1 MDEVWGRIARPQA
14 AKKHVFQRC
23 ALSYA
28 TQLGW
33 QSKPIGGIGVISSML
48 DGSQMEQQSRQP
60 QSKTNGSTL
69 AQMS

>member
-1 MDEVWGRIARPQA
+1 LDEVCGRIARPQA
-14 AKKHVFQRC
+14 AKKHVFQRF

-33 QSKPIGGIGVISSML
+33 QSEPIGGIGGISSML
-48 DGSQMEQQSRQP
+48 DGCQMEQQSRKT